1 MQNLTALMPPRSISE
16 QFCVGGWTHS
26 ANDGDAIGLD
36 HDNLD
41 ICGVYIDFD
50 PDDPTYYIIAGHVLH
65 SVEEVQ
71 ELLNE
76 IADNPEDFIDY
87 L

>member
-16 QFCVGGWTHS
+16 QFCIDGWTHS

-36 HDNLD
+36 NDDLD

-50 PDDPTYYIIAGHVLH
+50 SDDPTYYSIEGHLCY
-65 SVEEVQ
+65 SVEDVHEV
-71 ELLNE
+71 LRD
-76 IADNPEDFIDY
+76 IADNPEMYI
-87 L
+87 